1 MKATTI
7 LILITAL
14 TQFAE
19 TAPASKGNFDLHSEW
34 WTGDLGSSG
43 SYLTEEFRNSVFI
56 PVMKSIVGNLE
67 GIKEQQLAME
77 STDNI
82 MAIILTVAVSLN
94 TLALIYLHKKNSD
107 K

>member
-1 MKATTI
+1 MRPTTI

-14 TQFAE
+14 IQLATA
-19 TAPASKGNFDLHSEW
+19 APASKGNFDLHSEW

-56 PVMKSIVGNLE
+56 PVMKNIVRNLD
-67 GIKEQQLAME
+67 GIKEQQVSME

-94 TLALIYLHKKNSD
+94 TLALIYLHKKNAD

>member
-1 MKATTI
+1 MNPTTI

-14 TQFAE
+14 KLAE
-19 TAPASKGNFDLHSEW
+19 TAPSSKGNLDLHSEW
-34 WTGDLGSSG
+34 WSGDLGSSG

-56 PVMKSIVGNLE
+56 PVMRSIVGNLD